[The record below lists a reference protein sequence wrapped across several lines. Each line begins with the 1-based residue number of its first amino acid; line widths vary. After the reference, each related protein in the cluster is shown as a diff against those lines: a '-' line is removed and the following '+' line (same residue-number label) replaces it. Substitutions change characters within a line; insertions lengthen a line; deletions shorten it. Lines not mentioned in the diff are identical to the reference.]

1 MSSQQ
6 AFLEANEG
14 KFTPELAAQ
23 YLELGEGDTATNTSE
38 AETDNQPEVVATPE
52 QAAEVAKQSQTDA
65 KPVLMAKDGVHTIDY
80 QKLVDAR
87 EGEQKWRAQAEAS
100 EAAFLELKAQAQQ
113 RFDAGQAPT
122 AVDNVLAAATAA
134 GFTAEQ
140 AEELFGDFS
149 AESML
154 KAITT
159 IGNAQVEGRV
169 RELDAKYE
177 SKFNELAQMVEP
189 LAKKQ
194 AVSDT
199 DLHFK
204 AIYDKYPD
212 ADSIVESKE
221 LASWIASQPSF
232 THAGFK
238 AVLTQGTAQEVI
250 ELFDTFKAVT
260 GTQKVDY
267 QAAAKDAI
275 AKVRAI
281 APMSIS
287 DIPGGR
293 VGAGSKHEAMAS
305 MSPIEKAAAMENMTQ
320 EQVDDYLNRSV

>member
-6 AFLEANEG
+6 AFLEANQG
-14 KFTPELAAQ
+14 KLSPELAAQ
-23 YLELGEGDTATNTSE
+23 LLELGEGDTVTKE

-52 QAAEVAKQSQTDA
+52 KDAAKEVT
-65 KPVLMAKDGVHTIDY
+65 PVLMAKDGVHTIDY
-80 QKLVDAR
+80 KVLADER
-87 EGEQKWRAQAEAS
+87 EEKQRWKAQAEAS
-100 EAAFLELKAQAQQ
+100 EVAILELKTQAQQ
-113 RFDAGQAPT
+113 RADAGQAPT

-134 GFTAEQ
+134 GFTTEQ

-149 AESML
+149 PEAML
-154 KAITT
+154 KAVTT

-169 RELDAKYE
+169 KELDAKYE
-177 SKFNELAQMVEP
+177 SKFNELTQLVKP
-189 LAKKQ
+189 LAEKQ

-212 ADSIVESKE
+212 ADSIAESQE

-238 AVLTQGTAQEVI
+238 TVLTQGTAKEVI
-250 ELFDTFKAVT
+250 ELFDTFKAAT
-260 GTQKVDY
+260 KPQKVDY

-275 AKVRAI
+275 AKVQAT
-281 APMSIS
+281 APLSIS

-293 VGAGSKHEAMAS
+293 IGAVSKYEAMAS
-305 MSPIEKAAAMENMTQ
+305 MSPVEKAAAMENMTQ
-320 EQVDDYLNRSV
+320 EQVDAYLNRSM

>member
-6 AFLEANEG
+6 AFLEANQG
-14 KFTPELAAQ
+14 KLSPELAAQ
-23 YLELGEGDTATNTSE
+23 YLELDEGDTVTT
-38 AETDNQPEVVATPE
+38 ETDNQPAVVATPGK
-52 QAAEVAKQSQTDA
+52 AAEVANDSQA

-80 QKLVDAR
+80 QKLVEAR
-87 EGEQKWRAQAEAS
+87 EGERVWKAKAEEN

-113 RFDAGQAPT
+113 RAEAGQAPT
-122 AVDNVLAAATAA
+122 AVDDVLAAATAA
-134 GFTAEQ
+134 GFTTEQ

-149 AESML
+149 PEAML
-154 KAITT
+154 KAITV
-159 IGNAQVEGRV
+159 IGNAQVKSEVGK
-169 RELDAKYE
+169 LTANFE
-177 SKFNELAQMVEP
+177 SKFNELAKLVQP
-189 LAKKQ
+189 LAEKQ

-212 ADSIVESKE
+212 ADSIAESKE
-221 LASWIASQPSF
+221 LAGWIASQPSF

-238 AVLTQGTAQEVI
+238 SVLTQGTAQEVI
-250 ELFDTFKAVT
+250 ELFDTFKSAT

-275 AKVRAI
+275 AKVRAT

-293 VGAGSKHEAMAS
+293 VGAGSKYEAMAS
-305 MSPIEKAAAMENMTQ
+305 MSPVEKAAAMENMTQ
-320 EQVDDYLNRSV
+320 EQVDDYLNRSM

>member
-6 AFLEANEG
+6 AFLEANQG
-14 KFTPELAAQ
+14 KLSPELAAQ
-23 YLELGEGDTATNTSE
+23 LLELDEGDTVTETSE
-38 AETDNQPEVVATPE
+38 TETGNQPVVVATPE
-52 QAAEVAKQSQTDA
+52 KDAAKEVEA

-87 EGEQKWRAQAEAS
+87 EGERIWKAKAEEN

-113 RFDAGQAPT
+113 RADAGQAPT

-149 AESML
+149 PEAML

-169 RELDAKYE
+169 KELDAKYE
-177 SKFNELAQMVEP
+177 GKFKELTELVKP
-189 LAKKQ
+189 LADKQ
-194 AVSDT
+194 VVSET
-199 DLHFK
+199 DLHYK

-221 LASWIASQPSF
+221 LADWIASQPSF

-238 AVLTQGTAQEVI
+238 SVLTQGTAKEVI
-250 ELFDTFKAVT
+250 ELFDTFKAAT
-260 GTQKVDY
+260 TTQKVDY

-275 AKVRAI
+275 AKVQAK

-293 VGAGSKHEAMAS
+293 IGASSHYEAIAN
-305 MSPIEKAAAMENMTQ
+305 MSPVEKAAAMENMTQ
-320 EQVDDYLNRSV
+320 EQVDAYLNRSM